1 MTQAGNMLSQKLTRH
16 VVATR
21 ALLNAI
27 STACSRALLRDL
39 FNFLESVLFR
49 LWERLRM
56 LVLVV
61 LLVRLAIMEGHIVD
75 GAVTVTALN
84 ACEDVAAVAVVDM
97 AAIAAA
103 RKALAEVGVIF
114 AERVPDNALFI
125 PVVIITWESDR
136 GYRLTARGA
145 QVS

>member
-1 MTQAGNMLSQKLTRH
+1 
-16 VVATR
+16 
-21 ALLNAI
+21 
-27 STACSRALLRDL
+27 
-39 FNFLESVLFR
+39 
-49 LWERLRM
+49 
-56 LVLVV
+56 
-61 LLVRLAIMEGHIVD
+61 
-75 GAVTVTALN
+75 VTALN
-84 ACEDVAAVAVVDM
+84 ACKDVAAVAVVYM